1 MNKKLFYAILIC
13 IIVAGAITIV
23 AVGLKADMFYSK
35 NLRIDV
41 YLGKEYNRNDVE
53 QIAKEVFGTNK
64 IMIQQVEYYGDM
76 FSLTIP
82 QDVEDIDTKVEDL
95 NNKINE
101 KYELEN
107 KKEDIKINYQPKIK
121 LSGVLIPYLAPLAIS
136 MAITLIYA
144 IIRFR
149 KVGILK
155 TVCLYILA
163 ILVSEA
169 VYLSIL
175 AITRIPIN
183 RLVTPIGLA
192 IYAIVI
198 TVVTAMQ
205 EKKLLAYT
213 ESENSKK
220 KQK

>member
-13 IIVAGAITIV
+13 IIIAGAITIV
-23 AVGLKADMFYSK
+23 AVGLKADMFYGK
-35 NLRIDV
+35 NVRIDV

-82 QDVEDIDTKVEDL
+82 QDVEEIDKKVEDL

-101 KYELEN
+101 KYELKN
-107 KKEDIKINYQPKIK
+107 KKEDIKVNYQPKIK
-121 LSGVLIPYLAPLAIS
+121 LSSVLIPYLAPLAIG

-155 TVCLYILA
+155 AVCLYILA

-175 AITRIPIN
+175 AIARIPIN